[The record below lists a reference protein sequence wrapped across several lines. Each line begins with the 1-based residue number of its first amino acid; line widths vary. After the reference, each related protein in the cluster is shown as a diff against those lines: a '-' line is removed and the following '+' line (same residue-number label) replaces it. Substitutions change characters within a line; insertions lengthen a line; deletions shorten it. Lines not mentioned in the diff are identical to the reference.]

1 MSDLVEIVK
10 ALTQVQA
17 SLPKIDKGQT
27 AKVPTKS
34 GGEYSYKYADLS
46 DVSDAILPL
55 LAANG
60 LAWSACPTLDE
71 SGRFVLAYRLMHTS
85 GENIAGAFPLS
96 DAGTMQSIG
105 SGITY
110 ARRYALC
117 SVVGVVPDEDDDG
130 RSASQPRPA
139 QRRQAPRQA
148 AAPVEPP
155 ADAAP
160 LSPIKALWA
169 YANGERGM
177 TQSQIE
183 AEFAR
188 WSHGVK
194 LDPSVPDDQVQ
205 AFLIDLRSE
214 AQAA

>member
-1 MSDLVEIVK
+1 M
-10 ALTQVQA
+10 T
-17 SLPKIDKGQT
+17 
-27 AKVPTKS
+27 
-34 GGEYSYKYADLS
+34 DLS
-46 DVSDAILPL
+46 PDFIKAFVAMQQELPGIRKSATNPHFKSKFAPLEEVNPAVLAVLTKHGFAWTTMPCVLPDGSPGLRYMLMHVSGSVLSDSMPL
-55 LAANG
+55 LKASTPQEQG
-60 LAWSACPTLDE
+60 SA
-71 SGRFVLAYRLMHTS
+71 
-85 GENIAGAFPLS
+85 
-96 DAGTMQSIG
+96 
-105 SGITY
+105 ITY
-110 ARRYALC
+110 ARRY
-117 SVVGVVPDEDDDG
+117 SVQAVTGVVTDEDDDG
-130 RSASQPRPA
+130 NAASRPPARQQARKSPEQAPAEPA
-139 QRRQAPRQA
+139 QVAT
-148 AAPVEPP
+148 P
-155 ADAAP
+155 AQP